1 MHSREDKL
9 KNRIKFLIAAATAL
23 PIVGGTGFASAAD
36 LVVGAAGNV
45 GGLAVFT
52 AQEKGFFAKNG
63 VDVKVEIR
71 NTGSELSKGLRA
83 GTFDF
88 APAAFTNL
96 PAALERGLD
105 VRGIVGYVGG
115 MYSKPTTDS
124 MVGIIAGPN
133 SGIGKFEDLKG
144 KKIGVT
150 FGSTADVYLLAALK
164 KAGMTTNDLDRINT
178 RPPSLTSV
186 VDTGGVDAIVAW
198 EPFIVRTVTKVQGSK
213 LIMRGGDLVCFC
225 ALLHGSPDSV
235 YKDEAATQK
244 LVDAMSEAHAFV
256 RNKANR
262 QEVAEIGARFANMT
276 KEEVLATIDFWT
288 YDPRIG
294 DNTAIAF
301 KNSVEQL
308 IAQKKMK
315 KPFDPAKYLESKFI
329 TSTIQRHPEWFADLS
344 GS

>member
-1 MHSREDKL
+1 M
-9 KNRIKFLIAAATAL
+9 KNHIKFMVAAAAAL
-23 PIVGGTGFASAAD
+23 PIVAGASFAGAES

-115 MYSKPTTDS
+115 SFSKPTTDT
-124 MVGIIAGPN
+124 MVGIVAAPN
-133 SGIGKFEDLKG
+133 SGVSKFEDLKG
-144 KKIGVT
+144 KKVGVT
-150 FGSTADVYLLAALK
+150 FGSTGDVYLIAALK
-164 KAGMTTNDLDRINT
+164 RAGMTTNDINRINT

-198 EPFIVRTVTKVQGSK
+198 EPFIVRTITKVKGSK
-213 LIMRGGDLVCFC
+213 LIMRGGDYVCFC

-244 LVDAMSEAHAFV
+244 LVDAMSQAHAFV

-262 QEVAEIGARFANMT
+262 NEVAEIGARFANMT

-301 KNSVEQL
+301 KNSVTQL

-315 KPFDPAKYLESKFI
+315 KPYDPAKYLESKFI
-329 TSTIQRHPEWFADLS
+329 ESTMKRHPEWFADLG